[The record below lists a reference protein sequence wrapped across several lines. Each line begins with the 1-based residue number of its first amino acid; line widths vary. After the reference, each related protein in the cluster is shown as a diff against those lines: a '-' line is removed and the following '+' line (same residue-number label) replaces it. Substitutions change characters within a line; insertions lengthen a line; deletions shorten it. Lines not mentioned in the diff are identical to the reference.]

1 MPISDCFVVG
11 EEEALPRHFL
21 VCKEKPMSIRTYR
34 KTPYFFI
41 IPAYVIFL
49 AFIFGPMVFSLVM
62 SFFSWTG
69 MKSPSFNG
77 LDNLAGIASDTVF
90 WISVRNTLIYS
101 AVSLFVVVPL
111 SLFLALALDSPNLKG
126 RIAVR
131 AMYFAPIVTSTV
143 AISQTFLMLFNTEFG
158 LINKMLGL
166 PIDWLGSR
174 SLALAPV
181 IVVVIWRWLGLTSI
195 YFLAGLQGIDRE
207 LYDAAKVDGATTM
220 QQFFSVTLP
229 QLRPITFFVSMIILI
244 GSMQIFDEPQ
254 ILTGGGPSNA
264 TRSVVQY
271 LYLRGFTQFRFGY
284 ASAIGLVLFFV
295 IAVFSI
301 IQTKLRNHTME
312 GSNL

>member
-1 MPISDCFVVG
+1 M
-11 EEEALPRHFL
+11 
-21 VCKEKPMSIRTYR
+21 MRTTMYK

-41 IPAYVIFL
+41 LPAYVVFL
-49 AFIFGPMVFSLVM
+49 VFMFGPMIFSLIV
-62 SFFSWTG
+62 SFFNWTG
-69 MKSPSFNG
+69 IKSPEFNG
-77 LDNLAGIASDTVF
+77 LDNLKGIATDSVF
-90 WISVRNTLIYS
+90 WLSVRNTLLYS

-111 SLFLALALDSPNLKG
+111 SLLLALALDSPHLRG
-126 RIAVR
+126 RLVVR
-131 AMYFAPIVTSTV
+131 AIYFAPIVTSTV
-143 AISQTFLMLFNTEFG
+143 AISQTFMMLFNTNFG
-158 LINKMLGL
+158 LINRMLGV

-174 SLALAPV
+174 TLALVPV
-181 IVVVIWRWLGLTSI
+181 IVVIIWRWLGLTSI

-220 QQFFSVTLP
+220 QRFFSVTLP

-284 ASAIGLVLFFV
+284 ASAIGLVLF
-295 IAVFSI
+295 IAIASFSAV
-301 IQTKLRNHTME
+301 QMRLRKE
-312 GSNL
+312 SDL